1 MQAKFERPEVE
12 LILFRVEA
20 VAVEDLL
27 SDATLEEEDNGGF
40 GPVFG

>member
-1 MQAKFERPEVE
+1 MKAKFEMPEVE

-20 VAVEDLL
+20 VAVNDLL

>member
-1 MQAKFERPEVE
+1 MKKEFDMPQIE
-12 LILFRVEA
+12 LSLFRFEA
-20 VAVEDLL
+20 VAVNDLL